1 MAVLAERLGVVVELV
16 VALRLCVFTGTVVGM
31 VNGASDGNVVGVG
44 RGESGDKIGK
54 LMLDSI
60 VFNLLELVLPI
71 TPPFHSVC
79 SSCAASASVG

>member
-1 MAVLAERLGVVVELV
+1 MAVLAERLGVVVEFV
-16 VALRLCVFTGTVVGM
+16 VALRLCVLTGTVVGM
-31 VNGASDGNVVGVG
+31 EIGACEGNVVGVG
-44 RGESGDKIGK
+44 GGESGDKIGK

-79 SSCAASASVG
+79 SSCSASASVG